1 MTRGYRYLMIFIR
14 MFSTL
19 MYILY
24 VFSCWI
30 RTTDETII
38 YMMFNQQQYAENID
52 NRWFFMLRI
61 VIIMFFCPCSL
72 GSNSVLP
79 DPALSNLARIKRND
93 VGELNTFQV
102 PYAPCMVYLYTY
114 KTGLFLGQMLVNIA
128 YMEHMGLFYMISEVA
143 ETVTFGQPFV

>member
-1 MTRGYRYLMIFIR
+1 
-14 MFSTL
+14 

-93 VGELNTFQV
+93 VGEVEHFSIPICSMYGIFIYLQNWVIFRANVGKYCIHGAYGIVLYDFWGSGNCDLWTAFCLIMLN
-102 PYAPCMVYLYTY
+102 PPCQWQTS
-114 KTGLFLGQMLVNIA
+114 IW
-128 YMEHMGLFYMISEVA
+128 II
-143 ETVTFGQPFV
+143 